1 MAFAG
6 KGAQNAIR
14 LALPD
19 RGAAWVFGC
28 WLGLKGS
35 FQKAAP
41 SIQKERNFATKPD
54 EGNHANFRG
63 WCCARREKPNPRS
76 GRSGRTAVQALARY
90 PENKCGPSDP
100 GKSPPIPRS
109 AIAMRKPTEK
119 SDCGSCTRL
128 PMDSFRARA

>member
-41 SIQKERNFATKPD
+41 SIQKERNFAPKPD
-54 EGNHANFRG
+54 GEI
-63 WCCARREKPNPRS
+63 
-76 GRSGRTAVQALARY
+76 T
-90 PENKCGPSDP
+90 
-100 GKSPPIPRS
+100 
-109 AIAMRKPTEK
+109 
-119 SDCGSCTRL
+119 
-128 PMDSFRARA
+128 